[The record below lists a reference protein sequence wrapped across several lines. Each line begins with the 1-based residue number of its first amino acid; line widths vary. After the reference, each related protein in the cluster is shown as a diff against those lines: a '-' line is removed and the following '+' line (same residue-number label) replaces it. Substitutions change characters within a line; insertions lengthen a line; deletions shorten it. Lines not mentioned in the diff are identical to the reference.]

1 MENFVAGDR
10 FFLLLTLGS
19 VSNRVFQG
27 VCNSDRISSLRY
39 AERMV
44 NVKG

>member
-27 VCNSDRISSLRY
+27 VCNSDRISSTV
-39 AERMV
+39 AERLA